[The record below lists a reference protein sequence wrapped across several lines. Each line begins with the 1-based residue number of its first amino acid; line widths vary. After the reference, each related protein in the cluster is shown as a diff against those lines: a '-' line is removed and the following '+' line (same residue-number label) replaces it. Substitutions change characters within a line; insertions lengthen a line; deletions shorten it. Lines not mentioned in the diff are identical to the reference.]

1 MSPTHE
7 GLGNWAYFQMTMG
20 SMSLRPRRH
29 NKLYYIILYRFILCR
44 KSRDFMEMCDINGQ
58 PNTLDNNNI
67 DIEATKRTPP
77 PQLDNGNDD
86 NNG

>member
-1 MSPTHE
+1 
-7 GLGNWAYFQMTMG
+7 
-20 SMSLRPRRH
+20 
-29 NKLYYIILYRFILCR
+29 
-44 KSRDFMEMCDINGQ
+44 MEMCDINGQ